1 MFIFSIEM
9 KDKKDFEN
17 SNERLKY
24 LKILKDRKS
33 DLTSRLKQIERIE
46 NLVGERVFSATL
58 EMDKIDQLLEISG
71 ISFENDE
78 EHYVKKKK
86 VLEIL
91 QDYESYSS
99 FKLNHLKKELKE
111 LSYELTK
118 KINFYS

>member
-1 MFIFSIEM
+1 M